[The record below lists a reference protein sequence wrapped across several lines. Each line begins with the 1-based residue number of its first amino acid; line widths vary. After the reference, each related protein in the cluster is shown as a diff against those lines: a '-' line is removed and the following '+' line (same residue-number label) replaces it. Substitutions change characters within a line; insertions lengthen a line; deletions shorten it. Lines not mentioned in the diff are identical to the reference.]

1 MISKEFVIAGK
12 ATITIENN
20 AVWAAQNSAP
30 AHWTFK
36 VNKKEVSKDNNL
48 FFVSLMTGSDNEKSF
63 SYIGVLNPNTGVV
76 KTTAKSKIT
85 DDTLSFRILNR
96 VIGRVWANEVDAITK
111 AGFEV
116 HHSGRCGRCSRK
128 LTVPESIKTGFGPEC
143 GNRI

>member
-1 MISKEFVIAGK
+1 MISKEFVTAGK

-20 AVWAAQNSAP
+20 AAWAVQNSAP

-116 HHSGRCGRCSRK
+116 HHSGRCGRCGRK

>member
-1 MISKEFVIAGK
+1 
-12 ATITIENN
+12 
-20 AVWAAQNSAP
+20 
-30 AHWTFK
+30 
-36 VNKKEVSKDNNL
+36 
-48 FFVSLMTGSDNEKSF
+48 MTGSDNEKSF

-96 VIGRVWANEVDAITK
+96 VVSRVWANEADAIAK
-111 AGFEV
+111 AGFDV
-116 HHSGRCGRCSRK
+116 HHSGRCGRCGRK